1 MLTYPLVLYRGD
13 TYRRQFT
20 VWADAAQ
27 TTAVDLTDVLVAAE
41 IRAGTG
47 TTPVYALA
55 LTVTLPNVID
65 LEISAAQSAQLPAAA
80 TWDLQLTYPSTDV
93 QTIVKGGVS
102 VQGDVT
108 GSLAVA
114 ATGTGC
120 RG

>member
-1 MLTYPLVLYRGD
+1 MLTYPLALYRGD

-55 LTVTLPNVID
+55 LTVTLPETVAFGAGAVIV
-65 LEISAAQSAQLPAAA
+65 
-80 TWDLQLTYPSTDV
+80 TT
-93 QTIVKGGVS
+93 GGVVS
-102 VQGDVT
+102 
-108 GSLAVA
+108 
-114 ATGTGC
+114 TGTGLATANVIAASLVFGLLLWSWH
-120 RG
+120 RTK